1 MTDTRLSRR
10 ARVIAT
16 ACLAL
21 LVAALWSRK
30 AAPVPIIRAAA
41 ARWDLQL
48 ASAGDKPIPA
58 LVYGRKTGF
67 HLVTVEPRAL
77 GADRSTSIAGALN
90 EGDVWMVSLGWSA
103 LDVRSSAPV
112 GQRPMSFSASGR
124 IIKAYQHPSGTGV
137 LVW

>member
-1 MTDTRLSRR
+1 MTETRLLYR
-10 ARVIAT
+10 ARFIAT

-21 LVAALWSRK
+21 LVAALWSRNG
-30 AAPVPIIRAAA
+30 ARAPISPAS
-41 ARWDLQL
+41 ARWNLQL

-58 LVYGRKTGF
+58 LVYGRNTGF

-77 GADRSTSIAGALN
+77 GTERSTSIAGALS

-112 GQRPMSFSASGR
+112 GQRPMSFTASGR
-124 IIKAYQHPSGTGV
+124 IIKAHQHRSGTGV